1 MSEEFSRDRFVTVF
15 SSRQHN
21 AEVEAGTVHGLLESA
36 GLRSLIV
43 RENVPELPV
52 GKVFVRVL
60 ASDAEEAKELIRNAL
75 DAGEFHSFGDS
86 AE

>member
-15 SSRQHN
+15 SSRRHN
-21 AEVEAGTVHGLLESA
+21 AEVEAGAVHALLESA
-36 GLRSLIV
+36 ALRSLIV
-43 RENVPELPV
+43 RENVREIPV
-52 GKVFVRVL
+52 GKVSVRVL

-75 DAGEFHSFGDS
+75 DAGEAHSLGDS

>member
-1 MSEEFSRDRFVTVF
+1 MSGEFSDDRFVTVF
-15 SSRQHN
+15 SSRRHN
-21 AEVEAGTVHGLLESA
+21 AEVEAKTIHGLLESA
-36 GLRSLIV
+36 DLRSMIV

-60 ASDAEEAKELIRNAL
+60 ASDAEEAKELILTAL
-75 DAGEFHSFGDS
+75 DAGESHSPGES

>member
-21 AEVEAGTVHGLLESA
+21 AEVEAETVHGLLESA
-36 GLRSLIV
+36 DLKSLIV
-43 RENVPELPV
+43 RENVPEIPV
-52 GKVFVRVL
+52 GKVSVRVL

-75 DAGEFHSFGDS
+75 DAGEAHSLGDS
-86 AE
+86 TE

>member
-1 MSEEFSRDRFVTVF
+1 MSEEFSDDRFVTVF

-21 AEVEAGTVHGLLESA
+21 AEVEAETVHGLLESA
-36 GLRSLIV
+36 DLKSLIV
-43 RENVPELPV
+43 RENVPEIPV
-52 GKVFVRVL
+52 GKVSVRVL

-75 DAGEFHSFGDS
+75 DAGESHSLGDS